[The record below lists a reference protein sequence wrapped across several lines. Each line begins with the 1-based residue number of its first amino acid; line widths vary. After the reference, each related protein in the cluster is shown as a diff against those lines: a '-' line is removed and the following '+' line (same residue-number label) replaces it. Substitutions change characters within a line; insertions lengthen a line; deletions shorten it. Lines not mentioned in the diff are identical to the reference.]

1 MQLSTSLSLNGWF
14 LLIIGLFVFG
24 LGSFAMIACSASA
37 LFLFYRAG
45 VLIRERRRQL

>member
-1 MQLSTSLSLNGWF
+1 MQLSTALSLNGWF

-37 LFLFYRAG
+37 LLLFYQAG
-45 VLIRERRRQL
+45 SLMMQRREQL